1 MSNDNNNVDNNN
13 IDWNTVLKKEAIGA
27 GGVDLG
33 EVYGVGDAYII
44 TQKGLSD
51 KKWYH
56 IPKSSAESFDGN
68 VLRLKVNESDL
79 LSFEKTEDQETKDSS
94 SATSSLSDVPRETET
109 TVPLMGENLEVVKHV
124 TEDDIHITKEPI
136 RETKTVEIELTR
148 EEISIERRPVKKDS
162 YSSLTSIQSSTEQNP
177 DASPIDGPVE
187 TKTVISIPL
196 KREEPVI
203 TKTPYVKEEIVVKKK
218 PVSETKSISED
229 ITYERAKYDNKDNAV
244 ENT

>member
-1 MSNDNNNVDNNN
+1 MSNDNNVDNN
-13 IDWNTVLKKEAIGA
+13 IDWNTVLKKEAIGT

-79 LSFEKTEDQETKDSS
+79 LSFEKTEEQEIRDDSS
-94 SATSSLSDVPRETET
+94 PAGSLSDMPKETET
-109 TVPLMGENLEVVKHV
+109 TIPLMAENLEVVKHV
-124 TEDDIHITKEPI
+124 SEDDIHITKEPI
-136 RETKTVEIELTR
+136 KETKTVEIELTR
-148 EEISIERRPVKKDS
+148 EEISIERRPVQKDS
-162 YSSLTSIQSSTEQNP
+162 RSGLTSVQSNEQNP
-177 DASPIDGPVE
+177 NASPIDGPVE
-187 TKTVISIPL
+187 TRTVISIPL

-218 PVSETKSISED
+218 PVSETKSITED
-229 ITYERAKYDNKDNAV
+229 ITSERAKYDNKDDAV

>member
-1 MSNDNNNVDNNN
+1 MSDGNNLDNN
-13 IDWNTVLKKEAIGA
+13 IDWNTVLKKEAIGT

-33 EVYGVGDAYII
+33 EVYGVGNAYII

-68 VLRLKVNESDL
+68 VLRFKVNESDL
-79 LSFEKTEDQETKDSS
+79 LSFEKTEDQEIKDNSS
-94 SATSSLSDVPRETET
+94 PTGNLSDVPKETET
-109 TVPLMGENLEVVKHV
+109 TVPLMGENLEVVTHV
-124 TEDDIHITKEPI
+124 TEDDMHITKEPI

-162 YSSLTSIQSSTEQNP
+162 YSSLTSMQSSEQNS
-177 DASPIDGPVE
+177 DSSPIDGPVE
-187 TKTVISIPL
+187 TRTVISIPL

-218 PVSETKSISED
+218 PVSETKSITED
-229 ITYERAKYDNKDNAV
+229 VTYERAKYDNKDGVV

>member
-1 MSNDNNNVDNNN
+1 M
-13 IDWNTVLKKEAIGA
+13 
-27 GGVDLG
+27 DLG

-79 LSFEKTEDQETKDSS
+79 LSFEKTAEQEMKDNSFP
-94 SATSSLSDVPRETET
+94 TNNQSDIPEETET

-136 RETKTVEIELTR
+136 KETKTVEIELTR
-148 EEISIERRPVKKDS
+148 EEISIERRPVNQDS
-162 YSSLTSIQSSTEQNP
+162 YSDLTSAQSSEQNH
-177 DASPIDGPVE
+177 DASPMDGPVE
-187 TKTVISIPL
+187 TRTVISIPL

-218 PVSETKSISED
+218 PVSETKSITED
-229 ITYERAKYDNKDNAV
+229 ITYEKAKYDNKDDAAGNM
-244 ENT
+244 

>member
-1 MSNDNNNVDNNN
+1 MSNDNNVDNN
-13 IDWNTVLKKEAIGA
+13 IDWNTVLKKEAIGT

-79 LSFEKTEDQETKDSS
+79 LSFEKTEDQQIKDNSYP
-94 SATSSLSDVPRETET
+94 TSSLSDMQKETEP

-136 RETKTVEIELTR
+136 RETKTVEIELTH
-148 EEISIERRPVKKDS
+148 EEISIERRPVQRDS
-162 YSSLTSIQSSTEQNP
+162 YSSLTSTQSPEQNS

-187 TKTVISIPL
+187 TRTIISIPL

-218 PVSETKSISED
+218 PISETKSITEN
-229 ITYERAKYDNKDNAV
+229 ITYERTKYDNKDSIA
-244 ENT
+244 EETS

>member
-1 MSNDNNNVDNNN
+1 MSNDNSVDNN
-13 IDWNTVLKKEAIGA
+13 IDWNTVLKKEAIGT

-79 LSFEKTEDQETKDSS
+79 LSFEKTAEQEMKDNSFP
-94 SATSSLSDVPRETET
+94 TNNQSDIPEETET

-136 RETKTVEIELTR
+136 KETKTVEIKLTR
-148 EEISIERRPVKKDS
+148 EEISIERRPVNKDS
-162 YSSLTSIQSSTEQNP
+162 YSDLTSTQSSEQNH
-177 DASPIDGPVE
+177 DASPMDGPVE
-187 TKTVISIPL
+187 TRTVISIPL

-218 PVSETKSISED
+218 PVSETKSITED
-229 ITYERAKYDNKDNAV
+229 ITYEKAKYDNKDDAV
-244 ENT
+244 GNM

>member
-1 MSNDNNNVDNNN
+1 MSNGNNVDNN
-13 IDWNTVLKKEAIGA
+13 IDWNIVLKKEAIGT

-79 LSFEKTEDQETKDSS
+79 LSFEKTEDQETRDNSS
-94 SATSSLSDVPRETET
+94 TSSSLSDMPKETE
-109 TVPLMGENLEVVKHV
+109 TVPLMAENLEVVKHV
-124 TEDDIHITKEPI
+124 SEDDIHITKEPI

-148 EEISIERRPVKKDS
+148 EEISIERRPVQNDS
-162 YSSLTSIQSSTEQNP
+162 YSSLTSVQSNEQNP
-177 DASPIDGPVE
+177 DASPMDGPVE
-187 TKTVISIPL
+187 TRTVISIPL

-218 PVSETKSISED
+218 PVSETKSITED
-229 ITYERAKYDNKDNAV
+229 ITYERAKYDNKDDAV

>member
-1 MSNDNNNVDNNN
+1 MSNDNNVDNN
-13 IDWNTVLKKEAIGA
+13 IDWNTVLKKEAIGT

-79 LSFEKTEDQETKDSS
+79 LSFEKTEDQEIKDNSS
-94 SATSSLSDVPRETET
+94 PASNLSDMPKETET

-136 RETKTVEIELTR
+136 RETKTVEIELTH
-148 EEISIERRPVKKDS
+148 EEISIERRPVQKDS
-162 YSSLTSIQSSTEQNP
+162 YSSLTSAHSPEQNP
-177 DASPIDGPVE
+177 NASPIDGPVE
-187 TKTVISIPL
+187 TRTVISIPL

-218 PVSETKSISED
+218 PVSETKSITED
-229 ITYERAKYDNKDNAV
+229 ITYERAKYDNKDDVV

>member
-1 MSNDNNNVDNNN
+1 MSNDNNVDNN
-13 IDWNTVLKKEAIGA
+13 IDWNTVLKKEAIGT

-79 LSFEKTEDQETKDSS
+79 LSFEKTEDQETRDNSS
-94 SATSSLSDVPRETET
+94 HASNLSDMPKETET
-109 TVPLMGENLEVVKHV
+109 TVPLMAENLEVVKHV

-136 RETKTVEIELTR
+136 KETKTVEIELTR
-148 EEISIERRPVKKDS
+148 EEISIERRPVQKDS
-162 YSSLTSIQSSTEQNP
+162 YSSLTSVQSHEQNP
-177 DASPIDGPVE
+177 NASPIDGPVE
-187 TKTVISIPL
+187 TRTVISIPL

-218 PVSETKSISED
+218 PVSETKSITED
-229 ITYERAKYDNKDNAV
+229 ITYERAKYDNKDDIV

>member
-1 MSNDNNNVDNNN
+1 MSNDNNVDNN
-13 IDWNTVLKKEAIGA
+13 IDWNTVLKKEAIGT

-79 LSFEKTEDQETKDSS
+79 LSFEKTEDQENRDNSS
-94 SATSSLSDVPRETET
+94 PASTLSGMPKETET
-109 TVPLMGENLEVVKHV
+109 TIPLMAENLEVVKHV
-124 TEDDIHITKEPI
+124 TEDDIHITKEPVK
-136 RETKTVEIELTR
+136 ETKTVEIELTR
-148 EEISIERRPVKKDS
+148 EEISIERRPVQKDS
-162 YSSLTSIQSSTEQNP
+162 YSGLTSVQSNEQNP
-177 DASPIDGPVE
+177 NASPIDGPVE
-187 TKTVISIPL
+187 TRTVISIPL

-218 PVSETKSISED
+218 PVSETKSVTED
-229 ITYERAKYDNKDNAV
+229 ITYERAKYDNKDGVV

>member
-1 MSNDNNNVDNNN
+1 MSNDNNVDNN
-13 IDWNTVLKKEAIGA
+13 IDWNTVLKKEAIGT

-79 LSFEKTEDQETKDSS
+79 LSFEKTEDQQIKDNSYP
-94 SATSSLSDVPRETET
+94 TSSLSDMQKETET

-136 RETKTVEIELTR
+136 KETKTVEIELTH
-148 EEISIERRPVKKDS
+148 EEISIERRPVQRDS
-162 YSSLTSIQSSTEQNP
+162 YSSLTSTQSPEQNS

-187 TKTVISIPL
+187 TRTIISIPL

-218 PVSETKSISED
+218 PVSETKSITED
-229 ITYERAKYDNKDNAV
+229 ITYERAKYDDKDDDV

>member
-1 MSNDNNNVDNNN
+1 MSNDNNVDNN
-13 IDWNTVLKKEAIGA
+13 IDWNTVLKKEAIGT

-79 LSFEKTEDQETKDSS
+79 LSFEKTEDQEIRDNS
-94 SATSSLSDVPRETET
+94 SATSNLSDMPKETET
-109 TVPLMGENLEVVKHV
+109 TVPLMAENLEVVKHV

-136 RETKTVEIELTR
+136 KETKTVEIELTR
-148 EEISIERRPVKKDS
+148 EEISIERRPVQKDS
-162 YSSLTSIQSSTEQNP
+162 YSGLTSAQSNEQNP
-177 DASPIDGPVE
+177 NASPIDGPVE
-187 TKTVISIPL
+187 TRTVISIPL

-218 PVSETKSISED
+218 PVSETKSITED
-229 ITYERAKYDNKDNAV
+229 ITYERAKYDNKDDVA

>member
-1 MSNDNNNVDNNN
+1 MSNDNNMDNS
-13 IDWNTVLKKEAIGA
+13 IDWNTVLRKEAIGT

-33 EVYGVGDAYII
+33 EVYGVGDVYII

-79 LSFEKTEDQETKDSS
+79 LSFERSEDKEIEDNISS
-94 SATSSLSDVPRETET
+94 TNTSSYTPKETET
-109 TVPLMGENLEVVKHV
+109 TIPLMGENLDIVKNV
-124 TEDDIHITKEPI
+124 AEDEINITKEPVK
-136 RETKTVEIELTR
+136 ETKTVEIELTR
-148 EEISIERRPVKKDS
+148 EEISIERRPVNRDS
-162 YSSLTSIQSSTEQNP
+162 HSSLTSVQPSEQSSSSSSIE
-177 DASPIDGPVE
+177 GPVQSRTE
-187 TKTVISIPL
+187 ISIPL

-218 PVSETKSISED
+218 PVSETKSITED

>member
-1 MSNDNNNVDNNN
+1 MSDGNNVDNN
-13 IDWNTVLKKEAIGA
+13 IDWNTVLKKEAIGT

-79 LSFEKTEDQETKDSS
+79 LSFEKTEDQETKDNSS
-94 SATSSLSDVPRETET
+94 SPTGNLSDVTQETET

-124 TEDDIHITKEPI
+124 SEDDIHITKEPI

-148 EEISIERRPVKKDS
+148 EEISIERRPVQKDS
-162 YSSLTSIQSSTEQNP
+162 YSSLTSMQSSEQNP
-177 DASPIDGPVE
+177 NASPMDGPVE
-187 TKTVISIPL
+187 TRTVISIPL

-218 PVSETKSISED
+218 PVSETKSITED
-229 ITYERAKYDNKDNAV
+229 ITYERVKYDNKDDGA

>member
-1 MSNDNNNVDNNN
+1 MSDGNNLDNS
-13 IDWNTVLKKEAIGA
+13 IDWNTVLKKEAIGT

-33 EVYGVGDAYII
+33 EGYGVGDAYII

-79 LSFEKTEDQETKDSS
+79 LSFEKTEDQENKDNSS
-94 SATSSLSDVPRETET
+94 TAGNLSDMPKETET
-109 TVPLMGENLEVVKHV
+109 TVPLMGEDLEVVKHV

-162 YSSLTSIQSSTEQNP
+162 YSSQTSMQSSEQNP
-177 DASPIDGPVE
+177 DTSPIDGPVE
-187 TKTVISIPL
+187 TRTVISIPL

-203 TKTPYVKEEIVVKKK
+203 TKTPYVKEEIVVKKR
-218 PVSETKSISED
+218 PISETKSITED
-229 ITYERAKYDNKDNAV
+229 LTYERAKYENKDDVV

>member
-1 MSNDNNNVDNNN
+1 MSNGNNVDNN
-13 IDWNTVLKKEAIGA
+13 IDWNIVLKKEAIGT

-79 LSFEKTEDQETKDSS
+79 LSFEKTEDQETRDNSS
-94 SATSSLSDVPRETET
+94 TSSSLSDMPKETET
-109 TVPLMGENLEVVKHV
+109 TVPLMAENLEVVKHV
-124 TEDDIHITKEPI
+124 SEDDIHITKEPI

-148 EEISIERRPVKKDS
+148 EEISIERRPVQNDS
-162 YSSLTSIQSSTEQNP
+162 YSSLTSVQSNEQNP
-177 DASPIDGPVE
+177 DASPMDGPVE
-187 TKTVISIPL
+187 TRTVISIPL

-218 PVSETKSISED
+218 PVSETKSITED
-229 ITYERAKYDNKDNAV
+229 ITYERAKYDNKDDAV

>member
-1 MSNDNNNVDNNN
+1 MSNENNVDDN
-13 IDWNTVLKKEAIGA
+13 IDWNAVLRKEAIGT

-79 LSFEKTEDQETKDSS
+79 LSFEKTDDREIKDNSS
-94 SATSSLSDVPRETET
+94 RAGNLSDMPKETET
-109 TVPLMGENLEVVKHV
+109 TVPLMGEDLKAVKHV

-162 YSSLTSIQSSTEQNP
+162 YSCLTSVQSAEQNP
-177 DASPIDGPVE
+177 NASPIEGPVD
-187 TKTVISIPL
+187 TRTVISIPL

-218 PVSETKSISED
+218 PVSETKSITED

-244 ENT
+244 E

>member
-1 MSNDNNNVDNNN
+1 MSNGNNVGNN
-13 IDWNTVLKKEAIGA
+13 IDWNTVLKKEAIGT

-79 LSFEKTEDQETKDSS
+79 LSFEKTEDQETKDNSS
-94 SATSSLSDVPRETET
+94 TASSLSDMPKETET
-109 TVPLMGENLEVVKHV
+109 TVPLMAENLEVVKHV
-124 TEDDIHITKEPI
+124 SEDDIHITKEPI
-136 RETKTVEIELTR
+136 RETKTVEIELTH
-148 EEISIERRPVKKDS
+148 EEISIERRPVQKDS
-162 YSSLTSIQSSTEQNP
+162 YSSLTSVQSNEQNP
-177 DASPIDGPVE
+177 DASPMDGPVE
-187 TKTVISIPL
+187 TRTVISIPL

-218 PVSETKSISED
+218 PVSETKSITED

>member
-1 MSNDNNNVDNNN
+1 MSNDNSVDNN
-13 IDWNTVLKKEAIGA
+13 IDWNTVLKKEAIGN

-33 EVYGVGDAYII
+33 EVYGVGDIYII

-79 LSFEKTEDQETKDSS
+79 LSFEKTAEQEIKDNSFP
-94 SATSSLSDVPRETET
+94 TNNQSDIPEETET

-136 RETKTVEIELTR
+136 KETKTVEIELTR
-148 EEISIERRPVKKDS
+148 EEISIERRPVNKDS
-162 YSSLTSIQSSTEQNP
+162 YSDLTSTQSSEQNH
-177 DASPIDGPVE
+177 DASPMDGPVE
-187 TKTVISIPL
+187 TRTVISIPL

-218 PVSETKSISED
+218 PVSETKSITED
-229 ITYERAKYDNKDNAV
+229 ITYEKAKYDNKDDAV
-244 ENT
+244 GNM

>member
-1 MSNDNNNVDNNN
+1 MSNGNNVDNN
-13 IDWNTVLKKEAIGA
+13 IDWNIVLKKEAIGT

-79 LSFEKTEDQETKDSS
+79 LSFEKTEDQEIRENSS
-94 SATSSLSDVPRETET
+94 TTSNLSGMPKETET
-109 TVPLMGENLEVVKHV
+109 TVPLMAENLEVVKHV

-136 RETKTVEIELTR
+136 KETKTVEIELTR
-148 EEISIERRPVKKDS
+148 EEISIERRSVQKDS
-162 YSSLTSIQSSTEQNP
+162 YPGLTSVQSNEQNP
-177 DASPIDGPVE
+177 NASPIDGPVE
-187 TKTVISIPL
+187 TRTVISIPL

-218 PVSETKSISED
+218 PVSETKSITED

-244 ENT
+244 KNT

>member
-1 MSNDNNNVDNNN
+1 MSDGNNLDNG
-13 IDWNTVLKKEAIGA
+13 IDWNTVLKKEAIGT

-79 LSFEKTEDQETKDSS
+79 LSFEKTEDQETIDNFSI
-94 SATSSLSDVPRETET
+94 TSDLSGMPKETET
-109 TVPLMGENLEVVKHV
+109 TVPLMGEDLEAVKHV

-136 RETKTVEIELTR
+136 RETKTVEIDLTR

-162 YSSLTSIQSSTEQNP
+162 YSSLTSTQSSEQNP

-187 TKTVISIPL
+187 TRTVISIPL

-218 PVSETKSISED
+218 PVSETRSITED